1 MSLARMTSLTTS
13 AKFDWLDAVMADHRL
28 TARARIVAY
37 WIMQHVNRQTGTAF
51 VSDDT
56 LRDRTGIPKVLRFRA
71 ELHSA
76 GWINWKRTST
86 ANVYSLLEGQLQ
98 DVSERQQMLRAVRHQ
113 KRRRDMPPAA
123 QHDVP
128 PVGQQLP
135 PDVPPAVQHVLP
147 PTAQHDVPPVG
158 NIPLR
163 NNPVVL
169 TPESKS
175 PSMLIPSEFENFW
188 ATFPRRVAKARA
200 EKAYLDII
208 KAKKAT
214 HDELLVGAQRY
225 AAERAGE
232 DPQYTKHPATWLNG
246 GCWKDEPTAR
256 SKFIK
261 PNRADSVIAGLCGYL
276 EEGPH
281 E

>member
-1 MSLARMTSLTTS
+1 
-13 AKFDWLDAVMADHRL
+13 
-28 TARARIVAY
+28 
-37 WIMQHVNRQTGTAF
+37 
-51 VSDDT
+51 
-56 LRDRTGIPKVLRFRA
+56 
-71 ELHSA
+71 
-76 GWINWKRTST
+76 
-86 ANVYSLLEGQLQ
+86 
-98 DVSERQQMLRAVRHQ
+98 
-113 KRRRDMPPAA
+113 
-123 QHDVP
+123 
-128 PVGQQLP
+128 
-135 PDVPPAVQHVLP
+135 
-147 PTAQHDVPPVG
+147 
-158 NIPLR
+158 
-163 NNPVVL
+163 
-169 TPESKS
+169 
-175 PSMLIPSEFENFW
+175 MLIPSEFENFW

-261 PNRADSVIAGLCGYL
+261 PNRANSVIAGLCGYL